1 MRRCGVGSN
10 RKAANNMQ
18 ASFCSLV
25 NFLPDTTFLRDPA
38 QASNDLVA
46 NIPTAGLKSGCSSSS
61 LVFLYNY
68 QSYHLQ
74 IQYSS
79 PFPRPLTVI
88 VFHFKLSCFIEDEE
102 EDGEEEVLEQVQKWR
117 LQLRHLGTFS
127 QRFSLMTSKS
137 QQIR

>member
-1 MRRCGVGSN
+1 
-10 RKAANNMQ
+10 
-18 ASFCSLV
+18 
-25 NFLPDTTFLRDPA
+25 
-38 QASNDLVA
+38 
-46 NIPTAGLKSGCSSSS
+46 
-61 LVFLYNY
+61 VFLYNY
-68 QSYHLQ
+68 QPYHLQ

-79 PFPRPLTVI
+79 PFPRPFTVI
-88 VFHFKLSCFIEDEE
+88 VFHFILSCFIEDEE